1 MNDIQRM
8 NASLAKARQSAMV
21 DFYLGQV
28 VVNADIAQGTP
39 VTPADLSHY
48 HLLDHEVEIAP
59 TTSVVAELIASLQ
72 RYIHGAF
79 AGEEPGFVDPVDPEV
94 LDYWRNW
101 ESRYD
106 IWSGAELLRSYPEN
120 YLDPTL
126 RLSKSGFFR
135 TLETDL
141 HQARLNKER
150 ARAAILTY
158 LRSFEHVANLDV
170 VSGYIDGL
178 NFRDA
183 PYFFIGKQKT
193 APPQFFWRRA
203 DVTLRQG
210 QTSLSPTTWGEW
222 QAIGVKMSGDVTHI
236 RPVCINGRLFIVWVE
251 RLEIPERPSSPTVW
265 RFTLK
270 YAYLDLNGL
279 WSPAEA
285 VGDLEDAKDAKFNLL
300 AMGFESFDR
309 RQSALAVAL
318 VPATGESAALY
329 HAWDPIF
336 DPITLTA
343 KQIATLKIL
352 TQSIYQTSAILQS
365 RAASID
371 DIVEAEDLTLDRI
384 EVIKETSGRA
394 GVPGFASELSLG
406 AAYFV
411 SNRDGVKQG
420 HLDIEAR
427 CYATRFYFPFNGGRL
442 RLIVERVQGPADR
455 GLLAEIDLK
464 VLPSGKLGAT
474 LELGLMFAGYVT
486 LQFRDLF
493 SVTFDWRELIWE
505 RRRYFEIDNEVF
517 KALANLTQE
526 ECLAGAGF
534 TFVSTELSD
543 AGWKCRVSGVHFSYN
558 AQPFRTNFSLAH
570 EGTQV
575 WSKPLTVNGGIA
587 ERSTHGTGD
596 PTKTVHT
603 FSFGATDVALGRNTY
618 KVHLKAK
625 PSVNP
630 TIVAGLQG
638 SQFLEF
644 AAADFAPERVRLN
657 TTFSGTL
664 IQRAS
669 VSLEHLLGWD
679 AQNTP
684 EPPFNAGSAPV
695 VLDFNGANGRYFWEI
710 FFHLPH
716 LVANQLKDEMSHE
729 DALEWLNFLF
739 DPGRP
744 LNPGETDT
752 PRYWRV
758 RPLIEDGDP
767 NHEISAPADPDAI
780 AYSAPV
786 HYRKRIFR
794 DYVETLVAWADMLY
808 RQVSRDSLTEA
819 KMLYLRASRLMG
831 QAPVFKSAA
840 QWTPSSLTE
849 LDNQEDTQR
858 FAAIEAGVSDEALA
872 NLAPRA
878 GGALGAD
885 LLAHPAFRL
894 PLNTD
899 LLSMWETLASR
910 LSNLRNHLTIDGK
923 PLQLP
928 LFDPPIHPTDLLR
941 AQAADGGF
949 HRRDLGNDTLV
960 LPYRFM
966 SILPRA
972 QQAVNTLCRFGDLV
986 RQYMEQGDR
995 TEQETLLQQQL
1006 MEMSQFTLQLQE
1018 EMLRHAQAVN
1028 VTLRASRDTVHIRYD
1043 RYKRLYDE
1051 DLSPLEILS
1060 NDRLATSR
1068 LLTGMVEVFNTTSKL
1083 ADLAPNIFGTSSGGA
1098 RWGSLAKAT
1107 VLALDTNA
1115 KLFTMESASHDRTEA
1130 FRRRRAEWAFQ
1141 RDTADAE
1148 MRMIDT
1154 QIAAQEIQIEA
1165 SRTSLAQQTRAM
1177 AQAEEMYTFLSQTR
1191 GSKTSLYRWLLSR
1204 TATFYFQAYDA
1215 TNALCLAAQA
1225 GWQYEIGDYDTN
1237 FIQPGNWFDNYYGLT
1252 AGEAL
1257 SLTLLKMES
1266 SFLHRHERRLVV
1278 KKIVS
1283 IKTLLG
1289 EDGWNAAKASL
1300 KESGAFEF
1308 PLTSYLFDEDHPGLY
1323 LRQLRRVAVTLPA
1336 VIGPYQTLNMT
1347 LTQTSSLIVV
1357 KPDIRGVQYVYDP
1370 THDDASPENVRHN
1383 LRLTPQVAISE
1394 GLDDDGTGMRFLF
1407 DNDRYE
1413 PFERM
1418 GAISTWQVAFPR
1430 HGSDKQMEVIDAM
1443 SDLILHIEYTAVDGG
1458 ADFAAQVEDLMKGQS
1473 PQSQQS

>member
-8 NASLAKARQSAMV
+8 DESLAKARQSAMV

-39 VTPADLSHY
+39 VTPTDLSHY

-79 AGEEPGFVDPVDPEV
+79 AGEEPGFVDPIDSEV
-94 LDYWRNW
+94 LEHWRNW

-126 RLSKSGFFR
+126 RLRKSEFFR

-141 HQARLNKER
+141 GQARLNKER
-150 ARAAILTY
+150 ARVAILSY
-158 LRSFEHVANLDV
+158 LRAFEQVANLDV

-178 NFRDA
+178 NHRDA
-183 PYFFIGKQKT
+183 PYYFIGRQKT
-193 APPQFFWRRA
+193 APHQFFWRRA
-203 DVTLRQG
+203 DITLVEG
-210 QTSLSPTTWGEW
+210 QTSLNPSTWGEW
-222 QAIGVKMSGDVTHI
+222 HAISVKMSGDVTHI
-236 RPVCINGRLFIVWVE
+236 RPVCVSGRLFVVWVE
-251 RLEIPERPSSPTVW
+251 RAEVAVPEVTSRASTW
-265 RFTLK
+265 RFSLH
-270 YAYLDLNGL
+270 YSYMDLNGL
-279 WSPAEA
+279 WSPAEV
-285 VGDLEDAKDAKFNLL
+285 VGDFEDARDAKFNLV
-300 AMGFESFDR
+300 AAGFESFNQ

-318 VPATGESAALY
+318 VPASGATPALY

-336 DPITLTA
+336 DPIALTA

-352 TQSIYQTSAILQS
+352 AQSIYQTSAILQN
-365 RAASID
+365 RFASID
-371 DIVEAEDLTLDRI
+371 DAVGADDLTFDRI
-384 EVIKETSGRA
+384 EVVKETTARA
-394 GVPGFASELSLG
+394 SVPGFASELSLN
-406 AAYFV
+406 ANYYV
-411 SNRDGVKQG
+411 SNAGETPQG
-420 HLDIEAR
+420 HLDVEAKCHAKR
-427 CYATRFYFPFNGGRL
+427 LFLEFNGGRL
-442 RLIVERVQGPADR
+442 RLLADTMQAY
-455 GLLAEIDLK
+455 LPTVLVCEIDLE

-474 LELGLMFAGYVT
+474 AKRGAPLTGSLT
-486 LQFRDLF
+486 LRFQDLF
-493 SVTFDWRELIWE
+493 SITFGWNHPLWAPWQ
-505 RRRYFEIDNEVF
+505 YFEIDSAVF
-517 KALANLTQE
+517 NALANLTQE

-534 TFVSTELSD
+534 TFESPD
-543 AGWKCRVSGVHFSYN
+543 IFPDWKCHVSGVQFSYR
-558 AQPFRTNFSLAH
+558 AYPFQTDFSLKY

-575 WSKPLTVNGGIA
+575 WSKTLTLNGGIA
-587 ERSTHGTGD
+587 ERSMHETGE
-596 PTKTVHT
+596 PTKTIHT

-618 KVHLKAK
+618 KVHLKAAS
-625 PSVNP
+625 SVNP
-630 TIVAGLQG
+630 RIVAGLQG
-638 SQFLEF
+638 SQFLQF

-657 TTFSGTL
+657 TTFTGAL

-669 VSLEHLLGWD
+669 VSLDHLLGWD

-684 EPPFNAGSAPV
+684 EPPFNSGSAPV
-695 VLDFNGANGRYFWEI
+695 VLDFSGANGRYFWEI

-716 LVANQLKDEMSHE
+716 LVANQLKAEMSHE

-739 DPGRP
+739 DPGKP

-752 PRYWRV
+752 PVYWRA

-767 NHEISAPADPDAI
+767 NHEIGAPADPDAI

-794 DYVETLVAWADMLY
+794 DYVETLIAWADMLY

-831 QAPVFKSAA
+831 QAPEFKSAA
-840 QWTPSSLTE
+840 QWTPSSLDE
-849 LDNQEDTQR
+849 LDNQEDLRR
-858 FAAIEAGVSDEALA
+858 FAEIEAEISDEVLA

-878 GGALGAD
+878 GGALSAD

-899 LLSMWETLASR
+899 LLSIWETLASR

-923 PLQLP
+923 PLQLT
-928 LFDPPIHPTDLLR
+928 LYDPPIHPTDLLR

-949 HRRDLGNDTLV
+949 HRRDLGSDTLV

-972 QQAVNTLCRFGDLV
+972 QQAVNTLCRFGDLQ

-995 TEQETLLQQQL
+995 TEQEVLQQQQI

-1018 EMLRHAQAVN
+1018 EMLRHAQAVSA
-1028 VTLRASRDTVHIRYD
+1028 TLRASRDTVKIRYD

-1051 DLSPLEILS
+1051 DLSPMEITS
-1060 NDRLATSR
+1060 NA
-1068 LLTGMVEVFNTTSKL
+1068 LLTGSRVITVALDLHAVMAKL
-1083 ADLAPNIFGTSSGGA
+1083 ANLAPNIFGTAAGGVKWSSTA
-1098 RWGSLAKAT
+1098 DAAVKLLESSTKLLA
-1107 VLALDTNA
+1107 
-1115 KLFTMESASHDRTEA
+1115 MESAALDRSEG
-1130 FRRRRAEWAFQ
+1130 FRRRRAEWEFQ

-1154 QIAAQEIQIEA
+1154 QLAAQDIQIEA
-1165 SRTSLAQQTRAM
+1165 SRSSLAQQARSM

-1191 GSKTSLYRWLLSR
+1191 GSKTSLYRWLQSR
-1204 TATFYFQAYDA
+1204 MATFYFQAYDA

-1237 FIQPGNWFDNYYGLT
+1237 FVQPGNWFDNNYGLT

-1257 SLTLLKMES
+1257 SLALLKMES

-1283 IKTLLG
+1283 IKALLT
-1289 EDGWNAAKASL
+1289 EDGWNAAKTSL
-1300 KESGAFEF
+1300 KDRGTFEF
-1308 PLTSYLFDEDHPGLY
+1308 PLTSHLFDEDHPGMY

-1347 LTQTSSLIVV
+1347 LTQTSSLIVT
-1357 KPDIRGVQYVYDP
+1357 KPDIRAVQYVYDP
-1370 THDDASPENVRHN
+1370 THDDASPENIRHN
-1383 LRLTPQVAISE
+1383 LRITPQVAISE

-1430 HGSDKQMEVIDAM
+1430 HGSEKQLDVIDAM
-1443 SDLILHIEYTAVDGG
+1443 SDLILHIEYTALDGG
-1458 ADFAAQVEDLMKGQS
+1458 ADFASQVEELMNA
-1473 PQSQQS
+1473 